1 MSRWILPTTADIG
14 LRAFGDDVV
23 AAMREAALGMQDIQ
37 IAEGFTTSGLPRNES
52 VWTIERPLQDYDRAL
67 VRWLEETLYRAQAEG
82 EWLCDVELQIQDESI
97 EARVIWV
104 DVDLVEREVE
114 IKAVTMHEVALI
126 QVGPGEVVA
135 GVEPDIPSFEGPGW
149 MAQVV
154 FDI

>member
-14 LRAFGDDVV
+14 LRAFGDDAV

-126 QVGPGEVVA
+126 QVGQGEVVA